1 MININLSKFKSLDQA
16 LKFYKQKRNKIGL
29 DKELRAKQE
38 YVKPSVAKR
47 TQKLKAIYKQ
57 QQQNKNK

>member
-1 MININLSKFKSLDQA
+1 MININVSKFKSLDQA
-16 LKFYKQKRNKIGL
+16 LKVYKQRRAKIGL
-29 DKELRAKQE
+29 DKELRAEQE

-57 QQQNKNK
+57 KMKGN

>member
-1 MININLSKFKSLDQA
+1 MININVSKFKSLDQA
-16 LKFYKQKRNKIGL
+16 LKVYKQKRAKIGL
-29 DKELRAKQE
+29 DKELRAEQE

-57 QQQNKNK
+57 KMKGN

>member
-1 MININLSKFKSLDQA
+1 MININVSKFKSLDQA
-16 LKFYKQKRNKIGL
+16 LKVYKQRRAKIGL
-29 DKELRAKQE
+29 DKELRAEQE

-57 QQQNKNK
+57 KMKNN